1 MKCFTISILLLC
13 KVMFAQ
19 GNLVETYSYGQN
31 SIEVISTSDEG
42 TIIVSTFNA
51 KMNIRKEI
59 AEKILS
65 LFIEDKL
72 KSNFNYT
79 IEGSEVNVTGNCII
93 TVKDTLTSIDFYYE
107 KVEWKNGITEIYMEP
122 KLKLPISNALARK

>member
-1 MKCFTISILLLC
+1 MKSFTLGILLLSQ
-13 KVMFAQ
+13 VMFAQ
-19 GNLVETYSYGQN
+19 GNLVETYHYGQN
-31 SIEVISTSDEG
+31 SIELISTSNDG

-51 KMNIRKEI
+51 KMIIRKEI

-79 IEGSEVNVTGNCII
+79 IEGSEANVTGNCII

-107 KVEWKNGITEIYMEP
+107 KVEWKNGVTEIYIEP
-122 KLKLPISNALARK
+122 KLKLPVSKALAIN

>member
-31 SIEVISTSDEG
+31 SIEVISTSNEG

-79 IEGSEVNVTGNCII
+79 IEVSDVNVTGNCII
-93 TVKDTLTSIDFYYE
+93 TVKGTLTSIDFYYE
-107 KVEWKNGITEIYMEP
+107 KVEWKNGITEIFIEP
-122 KLKLPISNALARK
+122 RLKLPISNALARN

>member
-13 KVMFAQ
+13 RVMFAQ

-31 SIEVISTSDEG
+31 SIEVISTSYEG

-59 AEKILS
+59 AEKILN

-79 IEGSEVNVTGNCII
+79 IEGSGVNVTGNCII

>member
-31 SIEVISTSDEG
+31 SIEIISTTDEG

-65 LFIEDKL
+65 LFLENRIKNNM
-72 KSNFNYT
+72 KY
-79 IEGSEVNVTGNCII
+79 IVEGDEANITGNCVI
-93 TVKDTLTSIDFYYE
+93 TVKGNLTSIDFYYE
-107 KVEWKNGITEIYMEP
+107 KVEWKNGCTEIYMEP
-122 KLKLPISNALARK
+122 KTKSPISYALAKN

>member
-13 KVMFAQ
+13 QVMFAQ
-19 GNLVETYSYGQN
+19 GNLVETYHYGQN
-31 SIEVISTSDEG
+31 SIEVISTSNEG

-51 KMNIRKEI
+51 KMNIRKKI

-79 IEGSEVNVTGNCII
+79 IEETDANVTGNCII

-107 KVEWKNGITEIYMEP
+107 KVEWKAGITEIYIEP
-122 KLKLPISNALARK
+122 RLKSPISNALARN

>member
-31 SIEVISTSDEG
+31 SIEVISTSNEG

-79 IEGSEVNVTGNCII
+79 IEGSNVNVTGNCVI
-93 TVKDTLTSIDFYYE
+93 TVKGNLTSIDFYYE
-107 KVEWKNGITEIYMEP
+107 KVKWKYGNTEIYMEP
-122 KLKLPISNALARK
+122 KAKSPISFALTKN

>member
-1 MKCFTISILLLC
+1 
-13 KVMFAQ
+13 MFAQ

-59 AEKILS
+59 AEKFL
-65 LFIEDKL
+65 
-72 KSNFNYT
+72 
-79 IEGSEVNVTGNCII
+79 
-93 TVKDTLTSIDFYYE
+93 
-107 KVEWKNGITEIYMEP
+107 IY
-122 KLKLPISNALARK
+122 LLRIN